1 MNYAH
6 SNTFA
11 APELLSDPGEVGMR
25 RCLLS
30 VVAVV
35 ATYLV
40 GLRLIL
46 PDRVRMPT
54 FRRRNASTLAP
65 ISPRKCLFARRVF
78 NSPLSHRR
86 PCKVHHTSMGIFSSI
101 IAELD
106 ETIAVL
112 VYPSC
117 CYYY

>member
-1 MNYAH
+1 MNYAY
-6 SNTFA
+6 SSTFA
-11 APELLSDPGEVGMR
+11 APELLSDPGEDGMR

-30 VVAVV
+30 VVAVA
-35 ATYLV
+35 ATYLN
-40 GLRLIL
+40 GLRLLL
-46 PDRVRMPT
+46 PDRVRKPT
-54 FRRRNASTLAP
+54 LRRSNASTLAP

>member
-1 MNYAH
+1 MNYAY
-6 SNTFA
+6 SSTFA
-11 APELLSDPGEVGMR
+11 APELLSDPGEDGVR

-30 VVAVV
+30 VVAVA
-35 ATYLV
+35 ATYLN
-40 GLRLIL
+40 GLRLLL
-46 PDRVRMPT
+46 PDRVRKPT
-54 FRRRNASTLAP
+54 LRRSNASTLAP

-78 NSPLSHRR
+78 NPPTSQRNPV
-86 PCKVHHTSMGIFSSI
+86 KVLQTSVGTSSSI